1 MAKNWYN
8 RSNFGEIKG
17 CIIGNPNIAIPAN
30 SCVRDTYPTQE
41 GGCEN
46 DNYPDQ
52 GGWINKSGIGAPCC
66 KPLPFQD
73 ESKAP
78 KAYFGKNGCYSNEAR
93 GSIGC
98 NIGYNPEYGTMT
110 LYKNNNVIGSVD
122 SCSNCGEYYIKD
134 GYGFCNHLKYD
145 PDSNS
150 CIEDKLVND
159 SFCGN
164 MVHKNSKRI
173 VLPPSTGKLLG
184 DPMGPKQA
192 GLGPGGLPP
201 PTKQAPLGPGGLPPP
216 TKQAPLG
223 PGGLSPPTKQ
233 APLGPGGL
241 PPQPKKFP
249 LVQLLLI
256 IAIVIFLFFLLKSK
270 KKMVKTLFGK
280 KR

>member
-1 MAKNWYN
+1 MSKNWYN

-17 CIIGNPNIAIPAN
+17 CIIGNPNIGIPAN
-30 SCVRDTYPTQE
+30 SCVRDKYPTQE

-73 ESKAP
+73 QSKAP
-78 KAYFGKNGCYSNEAR
+78 KTYFGKNGCYSNEAT
-93 GSIGC
+93 SNSSNSGC
-98 NIGYNPEYGTMT
+98 NIGYHPEYGTMT
-110 LYKNNNVIGSVD
+110 LYKNNKPIGSVD
-122 SCSNCGEYYIKD
+122 SCSNCKEYYIKD
-134 GYGFCNHLKYD
+134 EYGFCNHLKYD
-145 PDSNS
+145 PESNS

-164 MVHKNSKRI
+164 MVHKNTKRI
-173 VLPPSTGKLLG
+173 VLPPGKLLG
-184 DPMGPKQA
+184 DAIPPQYKQA
-192 GLGPGGLPP
+192 GLGPGGL
-201 PTKQAPLGPGGLPPP
+201 
-216 TKQAPLG
+216 
-223 PGGLSPPTKQ
+223 SPQ
-233 APLGPGGL
+233 SNQGSLGPGGL
-241 PPQPKKFP
+241 PPQSNQGSLGPGGLPPRAKKFP

-256 IAIVIFLFFLLKSK
+256 IAIVIFLFFLLKNK